1 MLGAGMENHIRE
13 TGEHRIYSTEYNRL
27 FSLDNVTEKTN
38 GAHIEH
44 YDTVD
49 ARCGRNKAFVM
60 FSEFADDD
68 CYVSLSKKTKKS
80 NRLSKSC
87 SDLRVKM
94 STAYSNCKNKYSQKE
109 NSYTNVW
116 VEHF

>member
-1 MLGAGMENHIRE
+1 METHKRE

-38 GAHIEH
+38 VAHIEH
-44 YDTVD
+44 YNTVD
-49 ARCGRNKAFVM
+49 ARCVRNKAFVM

-94 STAYSNCKNKYSQKE
+94 STAYSKSTPDF
-109 NSYTNVW
+109 SGFV
-116 VEHF
+116 